1 MTEFNSQDFFTHIK
15 KLADKYYELIKNNS
29 ETNFVEYDSKK
40 IDAIKK
46 IYPVRLDSV
55 KKEIYGERDI
65 ETGNKIDRHKIVSLY
80 MQLFLENPVF
90 KLVSVPTKKYPS
102 PKMIFINESFCFDI
116 MTVILQVWTGKKFN
130 LEKFD
135 DYKTHFFKLLSYYK
149 EHSEFYKRNAFF
161 THTLAHIIYFIE
173 LNFMK

>member
-15 KLADKYYELIKNNS
+15 KLADKYYDFIKNNS

-90 KLVSVPTKKYPS
+90 NVLKPAKDTYPS
-102 PKMIFINESFCFDI
+102 VKTMLINEFFCLDI
-116 MTVILQVWTGKKFN
+116 MRTILQVWTGKKFN

-135 DYKTHFFKLLSYYK
+135 NYKTHFFKLLSYYK